1 MSAFEQIRELPSFR
15 RATDEIVS
23 RKTVGKILEAGRNA
37 PSPGNVQSVEFI
49 VVEDDS
55 RKEMLHRA
63 TEDDRVHE
71 APTAVLVLSDI
82 ERLRRR
88 VGDEAEK
95 VAYSETATAV
105 QNMRI
110 VAAEEGLASAWLGG
124 FDEVQVGEKFSV
136 PREKKVLAAVL
147 LAYTDDPVYADG
159 SFDLNEIS
167 YYDKYDNQ
175 IASFWDEPGWR
186 GLREESR
193 IHGKK
198 AKGFTQMLRDKLD
211 NLL

>member
-1 MSAFEQIRELPSFR
+1 M
-15 RATDEIVS
+15 
-23 RKTVGKILEAGRNA
+23 GKILEAGRNA

-55 RKEMLHRA
+55 KKEMLHRA
-63 TEDDRVHE
+63 TQDDRVHE
-71 APTAVLVLSDI
+71 VPTVVLVLSDL

-88 VGDEAEK
+88 VGEDAEK
-95 VAYSETATAV
+95 IAYSETATAV

-110 VAAEEGLASAWLGG
+110 VGAEEGLASTWLGG

-147 LAYTDDPVYADG
+147 LAYTDDPVYADDG
-159 SFDLNEIS
+159 FDLNEIA

-175 IASFWDEPGWR
+175 INSFWDEPGWR
-186 GLREESR
+186 GLRKESG

-198 AKGFTQMLRDKLD
+198 AKGFTQLLRDKLD